1 MIWSKFFWENLQ
13 NLLNLYKDETK
24 VCINSLIL
32 QCTNLLSSEVAC
44 MLFRPSYYIKALVH
58 RQFSTPQ
65 NSQLSPRIW
74 SAITLEQKT
83 KIIIIKLCYFF
94 FLLNK
99 TMYWPSTCIYM
110 FVFIPNGNLWEK
122 ARSFTFDTHF
132 DSQYSWKAAFW
143 ASDCRIWSALPSR
156 SLSLASLL
164 SSSTVR
170 SIL

>member
-24 VCINSLIL
+24 VCINSLIF

-94 FLLNK
+94 FPIEQNNVLTFYLHIHVCVYSK
-99 TMYWPSTCIYM
+99 WQSLRKGA
-110 FVFIPNGNLWEK
+110 FLHLW
-122 ARSFTFDTHF
+122 HP
-132 DSQYSWKAAFW
+132 FW
-143 ASDCRIWSALPSR
+143 F
-156 SLSLASLL
+156 
-164 SSSTVR
+164 
-170 SIL
+170 SIFLESCFLGIRLQDMKCPT